1 MKKILLTILCTLLST
16 MSWAQGTTAGDE
28 SYNEAYAVLVFDENN
43 TASLTMY
50 YDANRDA
57 HREGQVI
64 GLDEM
69 MQNQAWMMYRE
80 NVTTVVFDSSFAEC
94 RPTSTAFWFAYC
106 RSLTSIVGLQYL
118 RTDETTNMSFMF
130 NECSSLT
137 SLDLSSLNTENVTNI
152 SGMLGGCRSLT
163 SVDLSGFNTRQV
175 TNMNSL
181 FEQSAALTTIN
192 LSSFNTSQV
201 TDMSYMFNE
210 CSALTTIYVGS
221 DWSTEAVTNGT
232 DMFNKCTNLV
242 GGAGTTFSADHIDH
256 TYARID
262 AEGTP
267 GYLTDS
273 KNASM
278 THFVMITVEGNGEVS
293 AGQAAVIRDR
303 GDVHVAN
310 GEPLEMFFFPDEGYQ
325 LASVKIDSLDVTSQV
340 TPATEYSAASYTI
353 PGVYGDIAIT
363 VTFAQTSTD
372 AEAYAVLSD
381 NNTVLTFYYDDQ
393 KDARGGMSVEPTS
406 GGNGYYYSWWSNRET
421 ITAVIFD
428 ASFANYT
435 SLTITANWFD
445 GMGAL
450 TTIEG
455 ISNLKTDNVTDMGGM
470 FLGCSGLTSLDLR
483 SFNTSNVTNMGSMF
497 DGCSSL
503 TSLDVSGF
511 NTASVKEM
519 SRMFNSCSSLT
530 TLDVTNFN
538 TANVTSMFYMFKFCS
553 GLTTLDLSNFNTA
566 NVTAMFEMFASCS
579 ELKTIFAGYEWATN
593 SETDGGLMFYD
604 CPNLVGGAGTVYSAD
619 HTDHTYAHIDGGTEN
634 PGYFTRSG
642 EAPSGNAEPYAVLS
656 DNNTLLTFYYDNQ
669 KTARGGMSV
678 GPFEKSSNVGWYSV
692 RRNIQTVVFDASFAD
707 CTSITS
713 TTFWFNGFNSLDKI
727 EGMENL
733 KTDNVTNMSGMFAG
747 CRVTNIDFSKLN
759 TSNVTDM
766 SMMFC
771 EINGDLSASLDLSSF
786 NTSKVTDMTEMFVE
800 SSGLSSINLS
810 GFDTSNVTAME
821 DMFAECSAL
830 TSLDLSSF
838 NTSNVANMGGLFRR
852 CTALTTIYAGNE
864 WSTDKVTDGSRMFD
878 GCTNLVGGA
887 GTAYSADHTDHT
899 YAHIDGG
906 AEYPGYFTR
915 SGEAP
920 SGNAEPY
927 AVLSADNTILTF
939 YYDSQKSARNGLS
952 VGPFGSATERA
963 WSSNRGAITT
973 VIFDES
979 FANCT
984 SLTSTAY
991 WFYDMGVTAIEGIS
1005 NLKTDN
1011 VTNMSG
1017 MFYACGS
1024 LTNLDVSGFKTD
1036 NVTDMNNMF
1045 SFCWRLTSLDLSN
1058 FNTSNVTDMNNMFNG
1073 CSGLTALDVSGF
1085 KTDNVTNMSHMFS
1098 ECYGLTSLDVSG
1110 FKTDKVT
1117 DMRSM
1122 FDGCYRLTSLDVSGF
1137 KTDNVT
1143 NMSYMFSGCYGLTSL
1158 DVSGFKTDNV
1168 TSMDMMFINCFGLT
1182 SLDLSNFNTS
1192 SVTGMDK
1199 MFNSCSGLTSLDLSS
1214 FNTASVTNMNGMF
1227 EGCSGLTTIYAGD
1240 GWNITAATTGAGM
1253 FFGCTNLVGGAGT
1266 VYSADHVDYTY
1277 AHIDGGTAN
1286 PGYFTDKNATPL
1298 EKVATPTFSWR
1309 NDELTMSCS
1318 TEGATIMYQ
1327 MSDEDT
1333 NGDGVIN
1340 DDDYKQY
1347 SAPIE
1352 VKRDVII
1359 KAIATKEGMAT
1370 SDTITLDYPYE
1381 AWTRLYETCI
1391 IGQEILSRASR
1402 SSRVPQEMVDRGEA
1416 YIAYAL
1422 DMYAKRTEDR
1432 DRVESVTQEI
1442 RVFLAEIEQMMQVPA
1457 TYSNYVLT
1465 AEEDATMAEIADQYG
1480 SYYGNQVA
1488 AIVWNSSV
1496 PMTES
1501 DLQRFTSNPNLLIYA
1516 QSESMVPANRNN
1528 VVINGVA
1535 KNVVLTTTATGNCN
1549 FYAPQEFTAEAI
1561 QYTRTFSQQTQIG
1574 VSRGWEAI
1582 ALPFT
1587 VQTYTHA
1594 DRGVIAPFG
1603 NSASE
1608 NHFWLRELTQNG
1620 LQNAQTIEA
1629 NKPYIISM
1637 PNSEEYRPETNLAG
1651 QVTFSALNAIVPVTE
1666 ATPVEY
1672 GSISLVPAFQ
1682 SRSAQTEIY
1691 ALNVGEERNGYPE
1704 GSVFER
1710 DYRTVRPF
1718 EAYTLHRDNQNP
1730 APQFIMI
1737 GGDMGNG
1744 TTGIEELVDKRMNTN
1759 DSWYTIDGRR
1769 LQGAPAGKGL
1779 YIRNGKKVI
1788 VR

>member
-1 MKKILLTILCTLLST
+1 

-28 SYNEAYAVLVFDENN
+28 TSSEAYAVLMSGENNDITATLYYDENRN
-43 TASLTMY
+43 SHT
-50 YDANRDA
+50 
-57 HREGQVI
+57 EGFATV
-64 GLDEM
+64 GMDEL
-69 MQNQAWMMYRE
+69 MQSQAWSMNRE
-80 NVTTVVFDSSFAEC
+80 NITTVTIDSSFANY
-94 RPTSTAFWFAYC
+94 RPTSTSFWFAYC

-325 LASVKIDSLDVTSQV
+325 LASVKIDTLDVTSQV

-372 AEAYAVLSD
+372 AEPYAVLSE
-381 NNTVLTFYYDDQ
+381 NNTVLTFYYDSQ
-393 KDARGGMSVEPTS
+393 KTARGGIDINSGYVSSDPYGNPT
-406 GGNGYYYSWWSNRET
+406 
-421 ITAVIFD
+421 TAVFD

-435 SLTITANWFD
+435 PTSTRSWFMRCSSLTAII
-445 GMGAL
+445 G
-450 TTIEG
+450 IE
-455 ISNLKTDNVTDMGGM
+455 NLKTDNVTDMANM
-470 FLGCSGLTSLDLR
+470 FSYCT
-483 SFNTSNVTNMGSMF
+483 
-497 DGCSSL
+497 SL

-511 NTASVKEM
+511 NTANVTDM
-519 SRMFNSCSSLT
+519 SYMFDNCRSLT
-530 TLDVTNFN
+530 SLDVSGFN
-538 TANVTSMFYMFKFCS
+538 TANVTNMASLFFECS
-553 GLTTLDLSNFNTA
+553 GLT
-566 NVTAMFEMFASCS
+566 
-579 ELKTIFAGYEWATN
+579 
-593 SETDGGLMFYD
+593 
-604 CPNLVGGAGTVYSAD
+604 
-619 HTDHTYAHIDGGTEN
+619 
-634 PGYFTRSG
+634 
-642 EAPSGNAEPYAVLS
+642 
-656 DNNTLLTFYYDNQ
+656 
-669 KTARGGMSV
+669 
-678 GPFEKSSNVGWYSV
+678 
-692 RRNIQTVVFDASFAD
+692 
-707 CTSITS
+707 SI
-713 TTFWFNGFNSLDKI
+713 
-727 EGMENL
+727 
-733 KTDNVTNMSGMFAG
+733 
-747 CRVTNIDFSKLN
+747 
-759 TSNVTDM
+759 
-766 SMMFC
+766 
-771 EINGDLSASLDLSSF
+771 
-786 NTSKVTDMTEMFVE
+786 
-800 SSGLSSINLS
+800 
-810 GFDTSNVTAME
+810 
-821 DMFAECSAL
+821 
-830 TSLDLSSF
+830 
-838 NTSNVANMGGLFRR
+838 
-852 CTALTTIYAGNE
+852 
-864 WSTDKVTDGSRMFD
+864 
-878 GCTNLVGGA
+878 
-887 GTAYSADHTDHT
+887 
-899 YAHIDGG
+899 
-906 AEYPGYFTR
+906 
-915 SGEAP
+915 
-920 SGNAEPY
+920 
-927 AVLSADNTILTF
+927 
-939 YYDSQKSARNGLS
+939 
-952 VGPFGSATERA
+952 
-963 WSSNRGAITT
+963 
-973 VIFDES
+973 
-979 FANCT
+979 
-984 SLTSTAY
+984 
-991 WFYDMGVTAIEGIS
+991 
-1005 NLKTDN
+1005 
-1011 VTNMSG
+1011 
-1017 MFYACGS
+1017 
-1024 LTNLDVSGFKTD
+1024 
-1036 NVTDMNNMF
+1036 
-1045 SFCWRLTSLDLSN
+1045 DLSN
-1058 FNTSNVTDMNNMFNG
+1058 FNTSNVTSMSAMFVG
-1073 CSGLTALDVSGF
+1073 
-1085 KTDNVTNMSHMFS
+1085 
-1098 ECYGLTSLDVSG
+1098 
-1110 FKTDKVT
+1110 
-1117 DMRSM
+1117 
-1122 FDGCYRLTSLDVSGF
+1122 
-1137 KTDNVT
+1137 
-1143 NMSYMFSGCYGLTSL
+1143 
-1158 DVSGFKTDNV
+1158 
-1168 TSMDMMFINCFGLT
+1168 
-1182 SLDLSNFNTS
+1182 
-1192 SVTGMDK
+1192 
-1199 MFNSCSGLTSLDLSS
+1199 CSGLTSLDLSGFS
-1214 FNTASVTNMNGMF
+1214 TANVTNMGRMF
-1227 EGCSGLTTIYAGD
+1227 DNCSSLQNIYVGD
-1240 GWNITAATTGAGM
+1240 GWSTAAVTESGSM
-1253 FFGCTNLVGGAGT
+1253 FFYCIKLVGGAGT
-1266 VYSADHVDYTY
+1266 TYSADHVDYTY

-1286 PGYFTDKNATPL
+1286 PGYFTAKNATPM

-1359 KAIATKEGMAT
+1359 KAIATKEGMTT
-1370 SDTITLDYPYE
+1370 SDPITLDYPYE

-1402 SSRVPQEMVDRGEA
+1402 SSRVPDQMRNQAQTYVD
-1416 YIAYAL
+1416 YAL
-1422 DMYAKRTEDR
+1422 DMYGRRTADKDEVQGTR
-1432 DRVESVTQEI
+1432 E
-1442 RVFLAEIEQMMQVPA
+1442 EIEIILSEIQQMMQVPA
-1457 TYSNYVLT
+1457 SYSNYVLT

-1516 QSESMVPANRNN
+1516 QSESMVPANRDN

-1535 KNVVLTTTATGNCN
+1535 KNVVLTDTVSGNCN

-1608 NHFWLRELTQNG
+1608 NHFWLRQLTENG

-1651 QVTFSALNAIVPVTE
+1651 EVTFSALNAIVPVTE

>member
-1 MKKILLTILCTLLST
+1 

-28 SYNEAYAVLVFDENN
+28 TSSEAYAVLSENNTVLTFYYDENKTSRNGMSVEPVSGPYAIPWYDAHNTITNVVFEPAFGKCTTLTSTANWFYECTALTSISGIEYLNTTNVTDMHQMFTGCTSLTSLTLDGLNTSNVANMNSMFLSCSALTQLSININTENVTDMGYMFQYCGALTSLDLSSFNTAKVTEMEYIFYDCSQVTTIYVGSGWINNPDIHANDMFHGCSSLVGGNGTAFDSRYTSYAYAHIDGGTDNPGYFTDKNASYNEAYGVLVIDENN

-80 NVTTVVFDSSFAEC
+80 NVTTVVFDSSFANC

-242 GGAGTTFSADHIDH
+242 GGAGTTYSADHIDH

-262 AEGTP
+262 GGPNSSTP

-273 KNASM
+273 NASA
-278 THFVMITVEGNGEVS
+278 THLVMITVEGNGEVS

-310 GEPLEMFFFPDEGYQ
+310 GDPLEMFFFPDEGYQ
-325 LASVKIDSLDVTSQV
+325 LTSLVIDSLDVTARV
-340 TPATEYSAASYTI
+340 TAATEYSAASYTI
-353 PGVYGDIAIT
+353 PGVYGDLAIT
-363 VTFAQTSTD
+363 VTFTQT
-372 AEAYAVLSD
+372 AAENEAYAVLSAD
-381 NNTVLTFYYDDQ
+381 SLTVTFYYDDQ
-393 KDARGGMSVEPTS
+393 KSARGGIDINNNDVGP
-406 GGNGYYYSWWSNRET
+406 NGSPYS
-421 ITAVIFD
+421 TATTVVFD
-428 ASFANYT
+428 ASFANYRPT
-435 SLTITANWFD
+435 STAFWFQKCFSLTSITN
-445 GMGAL
+445 
-450 TTIEG
+450 IE
-455 ISNLKTDNVTDMGGM
+455 NL
-470 FLGCSGLTSLDLR
+470 
-483 SFNTSNVTNMGSMF
+483 NTSNVTDMSEMF
-497 DGCSSL
+497 TGCSF
-503 TSLDVSGF
+503 TTIDVS
-511 NTASVKEM
+511 
-519 SRMFNSCSSLT
+519 
-530 TLDVTNFN
+530 NFN
-538 TANVTSMFYMFKFCS
+538 TANVTTMSNMFSSCYYMTTLDLSNFNTANVTDMSYMFLNCS
-553 GLTTLDLSNFNTA
+553 GLTTLDLSNFNTTNVTDMKWMFYGCSALANLNISGFNTA
-566 NVTAMFEMFASCS
+566 NVTNMS
-579 ELKTIFAGYEWATN
+579 Y
-593 SETDGGLMFYD
+593 MFYR
-604 CPNLVGGAGTVYSAD
+604 CSKL
-619 HTDHTYAHIDGGTEN
+619 
-634 PGYFTRSG
+634 
-642 EAPSGNAEPYAVLS
+642 NALDVS
-656 DNNTLLTFYYDNQ
+656 HFNTAKVTNMACMF
-669 KTARGGMSV
+669 S
-678 GPFEKSSNVGWYSV
+678 
-692 RRNIQTVVFDASFAD
+692 D
-707 CTSITS
+707 CTDLTS
-713 TTFWFNGFNSLDKI
+713 LNISG
-727 EGMENL
+727 L
-733 KTDNVTNMSGMFAG
+733 KTDNVTNMRFLFSECNSLTSLDVSSFNTEK
-747 CRVTNIDFSKLN
+747 VTNMEAMFQRCIKLTGLNVTGFN
-759 TSNVTDM
+759 TSNVT
-766 SMMFC
+766 
-771 EINGDLSASLDLSSF
+771 
-786 NTSKVTDMTEMFVE
+786 
-800 SSGLSSINLS
+800 
-810 GFDTSNVTAME
+810 
-821 DMFAECSAL
+821 
-830 TSLDLSSF
+830 
-838 NTSNVANMGGLFRR
+838 NMGWMFSE
-852 CTALTTIYAGNE
+852 CYVLTG
-864 WSTDKVTDGSRMFD
+864 
-878 GCTNLVGGA
+878 
-887 GTAYSADHTDHT
+887 
-899 YAHIDGG
+899 
-906 AEYPGYFTR
+906 
-915 SGEAP
+915 
-920 SGNAEPY
+920 
-927 AVLSADNTILTF
+927 
-939 YYDSQKSARNGLS
+939 
-952 VGPFGSATERA
+952 
-963 WSSNRGAITT
+963 
-973 VIFDES
+973 
-979 FANCT
+979 
-984 SLTSTAY
+984 
-991 WFYDMGVTAIEGIS
+991 
-1005 NLKTDN
+1005 
-1011 VTNMSG
+1011 
-1017 MFYACGS
+1017 
-1024 LTNLDVSGFKTD
+1024 LDVSGFKTD
-1036 NVTDMNNMF
+1036 NVTDMQFMF
-1045 SFCWRLTSLDLSN
+1045 SLCQYLT
-1058 FNTSNVTDMNNMFNG
+1058 T
-1073 CSGLTALDVSGF
+1073 LDVSGF
-1085 KTDNVTNMSHMFS
+1085 KTRNVTTMRAMFQGCTRIPSFDISGFNTANVTNMSHMFH
-1098 ECYGLTSLDVSG
+1098 G
-1110 FKTDKVT
+1110 
-1117 DMRSM
+1117 
-1122 FDGCYRLTSLDVSGF
+1122 
-1137 KTDNVT
+1137 NT
-1143 NMSYMFSGCYGLTSL
+1143 NMITIYAGSDWT
-1158 DVSGFKTDNV
+1158 
-1168 TSMDMMFINCFGLT
+1168 
-1182 SLDLSNFNTS
+1182 
-1192 SVTGMDK
+1192 
-1199 MFNSCSGLTSLDLSS
+1199 
-1214 FNTASVTNMNGMF
+1214 TASVTESADMF
-1227 EGCSGLTTIYAGD
+1227 SE
-1240 GWNITAATTGAGM
+1240 
-1253 FFGCTNLVGGAGT
+1253 CTKLIGGAGT
-1266 VYSADHVDYTY
+1266 TFSADHTDHTY

-1286 PGYFTDKNATPL
+1286 PGYFTDKNATPI

-1359 KAIATKEGMAT
+1359 KAIATKEGMTT
-1370 SDTITLDYPYE
+1370 SDPITLDYPYE
-1381 AWTRLYETCI
+1381 AWTRLYETCM

-1402 SSRVPQEMVDRGEA
+1402 SSRVPDQMRNQAQTYVD
-1416 YIAYAL
+1416 YAL
-1422 DMYAKRTEDR
+1422 DMYGRRTADKDEVQGTR
-1432 DRVESVTQEI
+1432 E
-1442 RVFLAEIEQMMQVPA
+1442 EIEIILSEIQQMMQVPA
-1457 TYSNYVLT
+1457 SYSNYVLT

-1516 QSESMVPANRNN
+1516 QSESMVPANRDN

-1535 KNVVLTTTATGNCN
+1535 KNVVLTDTVSGNCN
-1549 FYAPQEFTAEAI
+1549 FYAPQAFTAEAI

-1769 LQGAPAGKGL
+1769 LQGAPTSKGL

>member
-1 MKKILLTILCTLLST
+1 MKKILLTILCVLLST
-16 MSWAQGTTAGDE
+16 MSWAQGTTTGDE
-28 SYNEAYAVLVFDENN
+28 SYNEAYGVLVIDENN

-152 SGMLGGCRSLT
+152 SGMLGSCRSLT

-256 TYARID
+256 TYAHID
-262 AEGTP
+262 GGTDNP
-267 GYLTDS
+267 GYFTD
-273 KNASM
+273 KNANNP
-278 THFVMITVEGNGEVS
+278 V
-293 AGQAAVIRDR
+293 
-303 GDVHVAN
+303 
-310 GEPLEMFFFPDEGYQ
+310 P
-325 LASVKIDSLDVTSQV
+325 
-340 TPATEYSAASYTI
+340 
-353 PGVYGDIAIT
+353 
-363 VTFAQTSTD
+363 
-372 AEAYAVLSD
+372 YAVLSD

-406 GGNGYYYSWWSNRET
+406 DEYGYYYSWWSNRET

-455 ISNLKTDNVTDMGGM
+455 ISNLKTDNVTNMGGM

-619 HTDHTYAHIDGGTEN
+619 HTDHTYAHIDGGT
-634 PGYFTRSG
+634 
-642 EAPSGNAEPYAVLS
+642 
-656 DNNTLLTFYYDNQ
+656 
-669 KTARGGMSV
+669 
-678 GPFEKSSNVGWYSV
+678 
-692 RRNIQTVVFDASFAD
+692 
-707 CTSITS
+707 
-713 TTFWFNGFNSLDKI
+713 
-727 EGMENL
+727 
-733 KTDNVTNMSGMFAG
+733 
-747 CRVTNIDFSKLN
+747 
-759 TSNVTDM
+759 
-766 SMMFC
+766 
-771 EINGDLSASLDLSSF
+771 
-786 NTSKVTDMTEMFVE
+786 
-800 SSGLSSINLS
+800 
-810 GFDTSNVTAME
+810 
-821 DMFAECSAL
+821 
-830 TSLDLSSF
+830 
-838 NTSNVANMGGLFRR
+838 
-852 CTALTTIYAGNE
+852 
-864 WSTDKVTDGSRMFD
+864 
-878 GCTNLVGGA
+878 
-887 GTAYSADHTDHT
+887 
-899 YAHIDGG
+899 
-906 AEYPGYFTR
+906 
-915 SGEAP
+915 
-920 SGNAEPY
+920 
-927 AVLSADNTILTF
+927 
-939 YYDSQKSARNGLS
+939 
-952 VGPFGSATERA
+952 
-963 WSSNRGAITT
+963 
-973 VIFDES
+973 
-979 FANCT
+979 
-984 SLTSTAY
+984 
-991 WFYDMGVTAIEGIS
+991 
-1005 NLKTDN
+1005 
-1011 VTNMSG
+1011 
-1017 MFYACGS
+1017 
-1024 LTNLDVSGFKTD
+1024 
-1036 NVTDMNNMF
+1036 
-1045 SFCWRLTSLDLSN
+1045 
-1058 FNTSNVTDMNNMFNG
+1058 
-1073 CSGLTALDVSGF
+1073 
-1085 KTDNVTNMSHMFS
+1085 
-1098 ECYGLTSLDVSG
+1098 
-1110 FKTDKVT
+1110 
-1117 DMRSM
+1117 
-1122 FDGCYRLTSLDVSGF
+1122 
-1137 KTDNVT
+1137 
-1143 NMSYMFSGCYGLTSL
+1143 
-1158 DVSGFKTDNV
+1158 
-1168 TSMDMMFINCFGLT
+1168 
-1182 SLDLSNFNTS
+1182 
-1192 SVTGMDK
+1192 
-1199 MFNSCSGLTSLDLSS
+1199 
-1214 FNTASVTNMNGMF
+1214 
-1227 EGCSGLTTIYAGD
+1227 
-1240 GWNITAATTGAGM
+1240 
-1253 FFGCTNLVGGAGT
+1253 
-1266 VYSADHVDYTY
+1266 
-1277 AHIDGGTAN
+1277 AN
-1286 PGYFTDKNATPL
+1286 PGYFTDKNASPSDEIIQFADAEVQRICVENWDTNGDGALSMSEAAAVTEISNTLFQKNESITSFNELQYFTGLTSIQYSTFERCVNLTSVVIPKNVRTVGNDAFYGCKSLTSILVPDQVEYVGANTWEGCTNVTSVYIGSGLRGVNVNPFSELENVEAFEVSADNRYFASIDGILMSKDGKTLVSYPAGKRNEEFVIADTITTVGSNAFRGCVYLKRLTITQDSQVSTDEQNNYWYINSLEELTLNEGVAGIGFYAFTRCGELKIIHFPKTLGYIGKETFVGCNSISTIYSDVETPFTFEDNVFSQSVYQNAQL
-1298 EKVATPTFSWR
+1298 IVPAGTVSAYRTTSGWSNFLNITDGSTPTEKVATPTFSWR

-1333 NGDGVIN
+1333 DGDGVIT
-1340 DDDYKQY
+1340 DSDYKQY

-1359 KAIATKEGMAT
+1359 KAIGIKEGMTT

-1381 AWTRLYETCI
+1381 AWYKLYETCM

-1402 SSRVPQEMVDRGEA
+1402 SSRVPQEMVDQGEA

-1422 DMYAKRTEDR
+1422 DMYAKRTEDKE
-1432 DRVESVTQEI
+1432 RVENTTADI
-1442 RVFLAEIEQMMQVPA
+1442 AVFLSEIEQMMRVPA

-1516 QSESMVPANRNN
+1516 QSESMVPANRDN

-1535 KNVVLTTTATGNCN
+1535 KNVVLTDTVSGNCN

-1759 DSWYTIDGRR
+1759 GSWYTIDGRK
-1769 LQGAPAGKGL
+1769 LQGAPTGKGL

>member
-1 MKKILLTILCTLLST
+1 MMMKKSLLTILCVLLST

-28 SYNEAYAVLVFDENN
+28 SGNEAYGVLVIDENN

-80 NVTTVVFDSSFAEC
+80 NVTTVVFDSSFANC

-310 GEPLEMFFFPDEGYQ
+310 GDPLEMFFFPDEGYQ
-325 LASVKIDSLDVTSQV
+325 LASVKIDTQDVTSQV

-353 PGVYGDIAIT
+353 PGIYGDIAIT

-372 AEAYAVLSD
+372 AEPYAVLSE
-381 NNTVLTFYYDDQ
+381 NNTVLTFYYDSQ
-393 KDARGGMSVEPTS
+393 KTARGGIDINSGYVSSDPYGNPT
-406 GGNGYYYSWWSNRET
+406 
-421 ITAVIFD
+421 TAVFD

-435 SLTITANWFD
+435 PTSTRSWFMRCSSLTAIF
-445 GMGAL
+445 G
-450 TTIEG
+450 IE
-455 ISNLKTDNVTDMGGM
+455 NLKTDNVTDMANMFSYCTSLTSLDVSGFNTANVTDMGGM

-483 SFNTSNVTNMGSMF
+483 SFNTSNVTNMA
-497 DGCSSL
+497 SL
-503 TSLDVSGF
+503 F
-511 NTASVKEM
+511 FE
-519 SRMFNSCSSLT
+519 
-530 TLDVTNFN
+530 
-538 TANVTSMFYMFKFCS
+538 CS
-553 GLTTLDLSNFNTA
+553 GLTSIDLSNFNTA
-566 NVTAMFEMFASCS
+566 SVTSMLA
-579 ELKTIFAGYEWATN
+579 
-593 SETDGGLMFYD
+593 
-604 CPNLVGGAGTVYSAD
+604 
-619 HTDHTYAHIDGGTEN
+619 
-634 PGYFTRSG
+634 
-642 EAPSGNAEPYAVLS
+642 
-656 DNNTLLTFYYDNQ
+656 
-669 KTARGGMSV
+669 
-678 GPFEKSSNVGWYSV
+678 
-692 RRNIQTVVFDASFAD
+692 
-707 CTSITS
+707 
-713 TTFWFNGFNSLDKI
+713 
-727 EGMENL
+727 
-733 KTDNVTNMSGMFAG
+733 MFAG
-747 CRVTNIDFSKLN
+747 
-759 TSNVTDM
+759 
-766 SMMFC
+766 
-771 EINGDLSASLDLSSF
+771 
-786 NTSKVTDMTEMFVE
+786 
-800 SSGLSSINLS
+800 
-810 GFDTSNVTAME
+810 
-821 DMFAECSAL
+821 
-830 TSLDLSSF
+830 
-838 NTSNVANMGGLFRR
+838 
-852 CTALTTIYAGNE
+852 
-864 WSTDKVTDGSRMFD
+864 
-878 GCTNLVGGA
+878 
-887 GTAYSADHTDHT
+887 
-899 YAHIDGG
+899 
-906 AEYPGYFTR
+906 
-915 SGEAP
+915 
-920 SGNAEPY
+920 
-927 AVLSADNTILTF
+927 
-939 YYDSQKSARNGLS
+939 
-952 VGPFGSATERA
+952 
-963 WSSNRGAITT
+963 
-973 VIFDES
+973 
-979 FANCT
+979 
-984 SLTSTAY
+984 
-991 WFYDMGVTAIEGIS
+991 
-1005 NLKTDN
+1005 
-1011 VTNMSG
+1011 
-1017 MFYACGS
+1017 
-1024 LTNLDVSGFKTD
+1024 
-1036 NVTDMNNMF
+1036 
-1045 SFCWRLTSLDLSN
+1045 
-1058 FNTSNVTDMNNMFNG
+1058 
-1073 CSGLTALDVSGF
+1073 
-1085 KTDNVTNMSHMFS
+1085 
-1098 ECYGLTSLDVSG
+1098 
-1110 FKTDKVT
+1110 
-1117 DMRSM
+1117 
-1122 FDGCYRLTSLDVSGF
+1122 
-1137 KTDNVT
+1137 
-1143 NMSYMFSGCYGLTSL
+1143 
-1158 DVSGFKTDNV
+1158 
-1168 TSMDMMFINCFGLT
+1168 
-1182 SLDLSNFNTS
+1182 
-1192 SVTGMDK
+1192 
-1199 MFNSCSGLTSLDLSS
+1199 CSGLTSLDLSG
-1214 FNTASVTNMNGMF
+1214 FGTANVTNMGRMF
-1227 EGCSGLTTIYAGD
+1227 DNCSSLQNIYVGD
-1240 GWNITAATTGAGM
+1240 GWSTAAVTESGSM
-1253 FFGCTNLVGGAGT
+1253 FFYCIKLVGGAGT
-1266 VYSADHVDYTY
+1266 AYDENHVDVSY

-1359 KAIATKEGMAT
+1359 KAIATKEGMTT
-1370 SDTITLDYPYE
+1370 SDPITLDYPYE

-1402 SSRVPQEMVDRGEA
+1402 SSRVPQEMVDQGEA

-1422 DMYAKRTEDR
+1422 DMYGRRTADKDEVQGTR
-1432 DRVESVTQEI
+1432 E
-1442 RVFLAEIEQMMQVPA
+1442 EIEIILSEIQQMMQVPA

-1516 QSESMVPANRNN
+1516 QSESMVPANRDN

-1535 KNVVLTTTATGNCN
+1535 KNVVLTDTVSGNCN
-1549 FYAPQEFTAEAI
+1549 FYAPQAFTAEAI

-1587 VQTYTHA
+1587 VQTITHA

>member
-1 MKKILLTILCTLLST
+1 MKKILLTILCVLLST
-16 MSWAQGTTAGDE
+16 MSWAQGTTTGDE
-28 SYNEAYAVLVFDENN
+28 SYNEAYGVLVIDENN

-152 SGMLGGCRSLT
+152 SGMLGSCRSLT

-256 TYARID
+256 TYAHID
-262 AEGTP
+262 GGTDNP
-267 GYLTDS
+267 GYFTD
-273 KNASM
+273 KNANNP
-278 THFVMITVEGNGEVS
+278 V
-293 AGQAAVIRDR
+293 
-303 GDVHVAN
+303 
-310 GEPLEMFFFPDEGYQ
+310 P
-325 LASVKIDSLDVTSQV
+325 
-340 TPATEYSAASYTI
+340 
-353 PGVYGDIAIT
+353 
-363 VTFAQTSTD
+363 
-372 AEAYAVLSD
+372 YAVLSD

-406 GGNGYYYSWWSNRET
+406 DEYGYYYSWWSNRET

-455 ISNLKTDNVTDMGGM
+455 ISNLKTDNVTNMGGM

-619 HTDHTYAHIDGGTEN
+619 HTDHTYAHIDGGT
-634 PGYFTRSG
+634 
-642 EAPSGNAEPYAVLS
+642 
-656 DNNTLLTFYYDNQ
+656 
-669 KTARGGMSV
+669 
-678 GPFEKSSNVGWYSV
+678 
-692 RRNIQTVVFDASFAD
+692 
-707 CTSITS
+707 
-713 TTFWFNGFNSLDKI
+713 
-727 EGMENL
+727 
-733 KTDNVTNMSGMFAG
+733 
-747 CRVTNIDFSKLN
+747 
-759 TSNVTDM
+759 
-766 SMMFC
+766 
-771 EINGDLSASLDLSSF
+771 
-786 NTSKVTDMTEMFVE
+786 
-800 SSGLSSINLS
+800 
-810 GFDTSNVTAME
+810 
-821 DMFAECSAL
+821 
-830 TSLDLSSF
+830 
-838 NTSNVANMGGLFRR
+838 
-852 CTALTTIYAGNE
+852 
-864 WSTDKVTDGSRMFD
+864 
-878 GCTNLVGGA
+878 
-887 GTAYSADHTDHT
+887 
-899 YAHIDGG
+899 
-906 AEYPGYFTR
+906 
-915 SGEAP
+915 
-920 SGNAEPY
+920 
-927 AVLSADNTILTF
+927 
-939 YYDSQKSARNGLS
+939 
-952 VGPFGSATERA
+952 
-963 WSSNRGAITT
+963 
-973 VIFDES
+973 
-979 FANCT
+979 
-984 SLTSTAY
+984 
-991 WFYDMGVTAIEGIS
+991 
-1005 NLKTDN
+1005 
-1011 VTNMSG
+1011 
-1017 MFYACGS
+1017 
-1024 LTNLDVSGFKTD
+1024 
-1036 NVTDMNNMF
+1036 
-1045 SFCWRLTSLDLSN
+1045 
-1058 FNTSNVTDMNNMFNG
+1058 
-1073 CSGLTALDVSGF
+1073 
-1085 KTDNVTNMSHMFS
+1085 
-1098 ECYGLTSLDVSG
+1098 
-1110 FKTDKVT
+1110 
-1117 DMRSM
+1117 
-1122 FDGCYRLTSLDVSGF
+1122 
-1137 KTDNVT
+1137 
-1143 NMSYMFSGCYGLTSL
+1143 
-1158 DVSGFKTDNV
+1158 
-1168 TSMDMMFINCFGLT
+1168 
-1182 SLDLSNFNTS
+1182 
-1192 SVTGMDK
+1192 
-1199 MFNSCSGLTSLDLSS
+1199 
-1214 FNTASVTNMNGMF
+1214 
-1227 EGCSGLTTIYAGD
+1227 
-1240 GWNITAATTGAGM
+1240 
-1253 FFGCTNLVGGAGT
+1253 
-1266 VYSADHVDYTY
+1266 
-1277 AHIDGGTAN
+1277 AN
-1286 PGYFTDKNATPL
+1286 PGYFTDKNASPSDEIIQFADAEVQRICVENWDTNGDGALSMSEAAAVTEISNTLFQKNESITSFNELQYFTGLTSIQYSTFERCVNLTSVVIPKNVRTVGNDAFYGCKSLTSILVPDQVEYVGANTWEGCTNVTSVYIGSGLRGVNVNPFSELENVEAFEVSADNRYFASIDGILMSKDGKTLVSYPAGKRNEEFVIADTITTVGSNAFRGCVYLKRLTITQDSQVSTDEQNNYWYINSLEELTLNEGVAGIGFYAFTRCGELKIIHFPKTLGYIGKETFVGCNSISTIYSDVETPFTFEDNVFSQSVYQNAQL
-1298 EKVATPTFSWR
+1298 IVPAGTVSAYRTTSGWSNFLNITDGSTPTEKVATPTFSWR

-1333 NGDGVIN
+1333 DGDGVIT
-1340 DDDYKQY
+1340 DSDYKQY

-1359 KAIATKEGMAT
+1359 KAIGIKEGMTT

-1381 AWTRLYETCI
+1381 AWYKLYETCM

-1402 SSRVPQEMVDRGEA
+1402 SSRVPQEMVDQGEA

-1422 DMYAKRTEDR
+1422 DMYAKRTEDKE
-1432 DRVESVTQEI
+1432 RVENTTADI
-1442 RVFLAEIEQMMQVPA
+1442 AVFLSEIEQMMRVPA

-1516 QSESMVPANRNN
+1516 QSESMVPANRDN

-1535 KNVVLTTTATGNCN
+1535 KNVVLTDTVSGNCN

>member
-1 MKKILLTILCTLLST
+1 MKKILLTILCVLLST
-16 MSWAQGTTAGDE
+16 MSWAQGTTTGDE
-28 SYNEAYAVLVFDENN
+28 SYNEAYGVLVIDENN

-152 SGMLGGCRSLT
+152 SGMLGSCRSLT

-256 TYARID
+256 TYAHID
-262 AEGTP
+262 GGTDNP
-267 GYLTDS
+267 GYFTD
-273 KNASM
+273 KNANNP
-278 THFVMITVEGNGEVS
+278 V
-293 AGQAAVIRDR
+293 
-303 GDVHVAN
+303 
-310 GEPLEMFFFPDEGYQ
+310 P
-325 LASVKIDSLDVTSQV
+325 
-340 TPATEYSAASYTI
+340 
-353 PGVYGDIAIT
+353 
-363 VTFAQTSTD
+363 
-372 AEAYAVLSD
+372 YAVLSD

-406 GGNGYYYSWWSNRET
+406 DEYGYYYSWWSNRET

-455 ISNLKTDNVTDMGGM
+455 ISNLKTDNVTNMGGM

-619 HTDHTYAHIDGGTEN
+619 HTDHTYAHIDGGT
-634 PGYFTRSG
+634 
-642 EAPSGNAEPYAVLS
+642 
-656 DNNTLLTFYYDNQ
+656 
-669 KTARGGMSV
+669 
-678 GPFEKSSNVGWYSV
+678 
-692 RRNIQTVVFDASFAD
+692 
-707 CTSITS
+707 
-713 TTFWFNGFNSLDKI
+713 
-727 EGMENL
+727 
-733 KTDNVTNMSGMFAG
+733 
-747 CRVTNIDFSKLN
+747 
-759 TSNVTDM
+759 
-766 SMMFC
+766 
-771 EINGDLSASLDLSSF
+771 
-786 NTSKVTDMTEMFVE
+786 
-800 SSGLSSINLS
+800 
-810 GFDTSNVTAME
+810 
-821 DMFAECSAL
+821 
-830 TSLDLSSF
+830 
-838 NTSNVANMGGLFRR
+838 
-852 CTALTTIYAGNE
+852 
-864 WSTDKVTDGSRMFD
+864 
-878 GCTNLVGGA
+878 
-887 GTAYSADHTDHT
+887 
-899 YAHIDGG
+899 
-906 AEYPGYFTR
+906 
-915 SGEAP
+915 
-920 SGNAEPY
+920 
-927 AVLSADNTILTF
+927 
-939 YYDSQKSARNGLS
+939 
-952 VGPFGSATERA
+952 
-963 WSSNRGAITT
+963 
-973 VIFDES
+973 
-979 FANCT
+979 
-984 SLTSTAY
+984 
-991 WFYDMGVTAIEGIS
+991 
-1005 NLKTDN
+1005 
-1011 VTNMSG
+1011 
-1017 MFYACGS
+1017 
-1024 LTNLDVSGFKTD
+1024 
-1036 NVTDMNNMF
+1036 
-1045 SFCWRLTSLDLSN
+1045 
-1058 FNTSNVTDMNNMFNG
+1058 
-1073 CSGLTALDVSGF
+1073 
-1085 KTDNVTNMSHMFS
+1085 
-1098 ECYGLTSLDVSG
+1098 
-1110 FKTDKVT
+1110 
-1117 DMRSM
+1117 
-1122 FDGCYRLTSLDVSGF
+1122 
-1137 KTDNVT
+1137 
-1143 NMSYMFSGCYGLTSL
+1143 
-1158 DVSGFKTDNV
+1158 
-1168 TSMDMMFINCFGLT
+1168 
-1182 SLDLSNFNTS
+1182 
-1192 SVTGMDK
+1192 
-1199 MFNSCSGLTSLDLSS
+1199 
-1214 FNTASVTNMNGMF
+1214 
-1227 EGCSGLTTIYAGD
+1227 
-1240 GWNITAATTGAGM
+1240 
-1253 FFGCTNLVGGAGT
+1253 
-1266 VYSADHVDYTY
+1266 
-1277 AHIDGGTAN
+1277 AN
-1286 PGYFTDKNATPL
+1286 PGYFTDKNASPSDEIIQFADAEVQRICVENWDTNGDGALSMSEAAAVTEISNTLFQKNESITSFNELQYFTGLTSIQYSTFERCVNLTSVVIPKNVRTVGNDAFYGCKSLTSILVPDQVEYVGANTWEGCTNVTSVYIGSGLRGVNVNPFSELENVEAFEVSADNRYFASIDGILMSKDGKTLVSYPAGKRNEEFVIADTITTVGSNAFRGCVYLKRLTITQDSQVSTDEQNNYWYINSLEELTLNEGVAGIGFYAFTRCGELKIIHFPKTLGYIGKETFVGCNSISTIYSDVETPFTFEDNVFSQSVYQNAQL
-1298 EKVATPTFSWR
+1298 IVPAGTVSAYRTTSGWSNFLNITDGSTPTEKVATPTFSWR

-1333 NGDGVIN
+1333 DGDGVIT
-1340 DDDYKQY
+1340 DSDYKQY

-1359 KAIATKEGMAT
+1359 KAIGIKEGMTT

-1381 AWTRLYETCI
+1381 AWYKLYETCM

-1402 SSRVPQEMVDRGEA
+1402 SSRVPQEMVDQGEA

-1422 DMYAKRTEDR
+1422 DMYAKRTEDKE
-1432 DRVESVTQEI
+1432 RVENTTADI
-1442 RVFLAEIEQMMQVPA
+1442 AVFLSEIEQMMRVPA
-1457 TYSNYVLT
+1457 TYYNYVLT

-1516 QSESMVPANRNN
+1516 QSESMVPANRDN

-1535 KNVVLTTTATGNCN
+1535 KNVVLTDTVSGNCN

-1759 DSWYTIDGRR
+1759 GSWYTIDGRK
-1769 LQGAPAGKGL
+1769 LQGAPTGKGL

>member
-1 MKKILLTILCTLLST
+1 MKKILLTILCVLLST
-16 MSWAQGTTAGDE
+16 MSWAQGTTTGDE
-28 SYNEAYAVLVFDENN
+28 SYNEAYGVLVIDENN

-152 SGMLGGCRSLT
+152 SGMLGSCRSLT

-256 TYARID
+256 TYAHID
-262 AEGTP
+262 GGTDNP
-267 GYLTDS
+267 GYFTD
-273 KNASM
+273 KNANNP
-278 THFVMITVEGNGEVS
+278 V
-293 AGQAAVIRDR
+293 
-303 GDVHVAN
+303 
-310 GEPLEMFFFPDEGYQ
+310 P
-325 LASVKIDSLDVTSQV
+325 
-340 TPATEYSAASYTI
+340 
-353 PGVYGDIAIT
+353 
-363 VTFAQTSTD
+363 
-372 AEAYAVLSD
+372 YAVLSD

-406 GGNGYYYSWWSNRET
+406 DEYGYYYSWWSNRET

-455 ISNLKTDNVTDMGGM
+455 ISNLKTDNVTNMGGM

-530 TLDVTNFN
+530 TLDVANFN

-619 HTDHTYAHIDGGTEN
+619 HTDHTYAHIDGGT
-634 PGYFTRSG
+634 
-642 EAPSGNAEPYAVLS
+642 
-656 DNNTLLTFYYDNQ
+656 
-669 KTARGGMSV
+669 
-678 GPFEKSSNVGWYSV
+678 
-692 RRNIQTVVFDASFAD
+692 
-707 CTSITS
+707 
-713 TTFWFNGFNSLDKI
+713 
-727 EGMENL
+727 
-733 KTDNVTNMSGMFAG
+733 
-747 CRVTNIDFSKLN
+747 
-759 TSNVTDM
+759 
-766 SMMFC
+766 
-771 EINGDLSASLDLSSF
+771 
-786 NTSKVTDMTEMFVE
+786 
-800 SSGLSSINLS
+800 
-810 GFDTSNVTAME
+810 
-821 DMFAECSAL
+821 
-830 TSLDLSSF
+830 
-838 NTSNVANMGGLFRR
+838 
-852 CTALTTIYAGNE
+852 
-864 WSTDKVTDGSRMFD
+864 
-878 GCTNLVGGA
+878 
-887 GTAYSADHTDHT
+887 
-899 YAHIDGG
+899 
-906 AEYPGYFTR
+906 
-915 SGEAP
+915 
-920 SGNAEPY
+920 
-927 AVLSADNTILTF
+927 
-939 YYDSQKSARNGLS
+939 
-952 VGPFGSATERA
+952 
-963 WSSNRGAITT
+963 
-973 VIFDES
+973 
-979 FANCT
+979 
-984 SLTSTAY
+984 
-991 WFYDMGVTAIEGIS
+991 
-1005 NLKTDN
+1005 
-1011 VTNMSG
+1011 
-1017 MFYACGS
+1017 
-1024 LTNLDVSGFKTD
+1024 
-1036 NVTDMNNMF
+1036 
-1045 SFCWRLTSLDLSN
+1045 
-1058 FNTSNVTDMNNMFNG
+1058 
-1073 CSGLTALDVSGF
+1073 
-1085 KTDNVTNMSHMFS
+1085 
-1098 ECYGLTSLDVSG
+1098 
-1110 FKTDKVT
+1110 
-1117 DMRSM
+1117 
-1122 FDGCYRLTSLDVSGF
+1122 
-1137 KTDNVT
+1137 
-1143 NMSYMFSGCYGLTSL
+1143 
-1158 DVSGFKTDNV
+1158 
-1168 TSMDMMFINCFGLT
+1168 
-1182 SLDLSNFNTS
+1182 
-1192 SVTGMDK
+1192 
-1199 MFNSCSGLTSLDLSS
+1199 
-1214 FNTASVTNMNGMF
+1214 
-1227 EGCSGLTTIYAGD
+1227 
-1240 GWNITAATTGAGM
+1240 
-1253 FFGCTNLVGGAGT
+1253 
-1266 VYSADHVDYTY
+1266 
-1277 AHIDGGTAN
+1277 AN
-1286 PGYFTDKNATPL
+1286 PGYFTDKNASPSDEIIQFADAEVQRICVENWDTNGDGALSMSEAAAVTEISNTLFQKNESITSFNELQYFTGLTSIQYSTFERCVNLTSVVIPKNVRTVGNDAFYGCKSLTSILVPDQVEYVGANTWEGCTNVTSVYIGSGLRGVNVNPFSELENVEAFEVSADNRYFASIDGILMSKDGKTLVSYPAGKRNEEFVIADTITTVGSNAFRGCVYLKRLTITQDSQVSTDEQNNYWYINSLEELTLNEGVAGIGFYAFTRCGELKIIHFPKTLGYIGKETFVGCNSISTIYSDVETPFTFEDNVFSQSVYQNAQL
-1298 EKVATPTFSWR
+1298 IVPAGTVSAYRTTSGWSNFLNITDGSTPTEKVATPTFSWR

-1333 NGDGVIN
+1333 DGDGVIT
-1340 DDDYKQY
+1340 DSDYKQY

-1359 KAIATKEGMAT
+1359 KAIGIKEGMTT

-1381 AWTRLYETCI
+1381 AWYKLYETCM

-1402 SSRVPQEMVDRGEA
+1402 SSRVPQEMVDQGEA

-1422 DMYAKRTEDR
+1422 DMYAKRTEDKE
-1432 DRVESVTQEI
+1432 RVENTTADI
-1442 RVFLAEIEQMMQVPA
+1442 AVFLSEIEQMMRVPA

-1516 QSESMVPANRNN
+1516 QSESMVPANRDN

-1535 KNVVLTTTATGNCN
+1535 KNVVLTDTVSGNCN

-1759 DSWYTIDGRR
+1759 GSWYTIDGRK
-1769 LQGAPAGKGL
+1769 LQGAPTGKGL